1 MRLAILDPENQDIG
15 LKILYPHADY
25 YIINE
30 DKDYGYCRKRSYNH
44 YNITVHNDISKIN
57 SSNYDILFI
66 ILRVKDTVIET
77 ADFYLHMDKINNIL
91 NENSF
96 KKVII
101 FDNDDYDYD
110 PNVYFKNSKVNL
122 FLKRNYNKNKIYKDN
137 VILFPFIMFGLVSI
151 IEKIDRDLQTEEQ
164 YFNMENKNDR
174 LYFSGNLFNHID
186 EKMGVYRNR
195 RKQYEQFASYISTSG
210 FVYNEWYIEYMR
222 KSKFSL
228 DLIGVGDP
236 NIRTFEI
243 LVSGSLM
250 LSFYNDL
257 KWPFEEEFSEYTKF
271 KTIEEFKEKYYILQ
285 NNIDI
290 YNEALRTQYNI
301 VKKYFNLNWLRE
313 YINKLIDS

>member
-1 MRLAILDPENQDIG
+1 MRLAILDLENQDIG
-15 LKILYPHADY
+15 LKILYPEGDY

-30 DKDYGYCRKRSYNH
+30 DKDYGYYRKESYK
-44 YNITVHNDISKIN
+44 YYDIRIHDDTTKIN

-77 ADFYLHMDKINNIL
+77 ANFYLHMDKINNIL

-96 KKVII
+96 KQVII

-110 PNVYFKNSKVNL
+110 PNDYFKNSKVNL
-122 FLKRNYNKNKIYKDN
+122 FLKRNYNKNKIYKEN

-236 NIRTFEI
+236 NIR
-243 LVSGSLM
+243 L
-250 LSFYNDL
+250 
-257 KWPFEEEFSEYTKF
+257 
-271 KTIEEFKEKYYILQ
+271 
-285 NNIDI
+285 
-290 YNEALRTQYNI
+290 
-301 VKKYFNLNWLRE
+301 
-313 YINKLIDS
+313 